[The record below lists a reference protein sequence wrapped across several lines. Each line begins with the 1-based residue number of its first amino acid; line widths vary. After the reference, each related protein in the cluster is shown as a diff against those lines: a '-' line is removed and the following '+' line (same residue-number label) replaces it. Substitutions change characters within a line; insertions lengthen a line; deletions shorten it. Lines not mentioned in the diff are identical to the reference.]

1 MAIETEAEVRARLA
15 EIAPGA
21 AVSSAG
27 RSVERNAAVGG
38 VPGSLHTRRDAD
50 GGSRGLDIV
59 PGTSGLSMAEL
70 NTRLANSGLNFQER
84 LNEGDHVHVGVDG
97 RPSVPRQ
104 IPASAGPADV
114 RTDANGRQYTVANAQ
129 GLAPEDT
136 PESLTAAGYQQ
147 AADGTW
153 FRWAPAAPQM
163 LDSAYAERQAAR
175 ESLALDQEDSEIIQ
189 ASLVPEGVVNA
200 AGAMAGDMA
209 KGVFMEGAQ
218 SIMSGVKR
226 GVNETMD
233 LLDEAADWIETYVP
247 GTLMWEGF
255 DGDGTTPARIFLT
268 TQNDAARRMAEA
280 GKAPSLLSTPGR
292 FTTSE
297 AERPESVTGR
307 VIEGV
312 SQFATGFAGGG
323 RVLRG
328 WKTAT
333 KAGRIGKSMVQG
345 ALADFTAFDGN
356 EARLSNLLAEHAP
369 DAIAP
374 MFEILAAKEDDPEI
388 VGRFKNAVEGTLLGG
403 AVEVLAG
410 GVRAL
415 RAGRVARD
423 EARAGAARE
432 GLQEDPVMSMA
443 EAEAKGVEMQAAVRE
458 ALGNPEGPRFRVV
471 REAPEGAAARATL
484 DEAAAAR
491 PLEGEIVT
499 DGPVAASKA
508 TLWEQTPD
516 DLRRMLDEANASD
529 QEKLVMALGEDGAAE
544 FKRLDRAR
552 NGTMDTARADAAS
565 AEFDA
570 RFGNLTPDQERLVY
584 GIGEIDATADDIA
597 TVLKAHGDILPDD
610 PAEWAA
616 YMAASSARKIDASD
630 IDAVL
635 NGAGSAEAQAAFVR
649 FQAASDY
656 FTAQGVSAADLPG
669 RMVAALVNQGGWRPD
684 QAAEVIGSFV
694 RGLEARGV
702 KARALEGPAPARPTD
717 AGTRATGAP
726 ADPEVIT
733 PFQSKV
739 DDAYVATSGTTPR
752 DVTAS
757 ADNVFDLNLARIN
770 TPEDVQA
777 AIVGMADRMAKDVNL
792 ARRGVVTDAQAI
804 ESAKGMDWVQSMADR
819 RPGQAMNKEEVI
831 AYRMALNSSGTQLV
845 KLAKA
850 VEDNPTLANQFAFRR
865 ATSVHAAIQNEFFGA
880 RAEAGRALGAFRT
893 EVGTPASYLRNVDS
907 LIADMGGAN
916 SAVELARKIRQ
927 AAAKGDSELNQMVR
941 GGAMARTREIVK
953 LVYTNALLSGVGT
966 PTINIAG
973 NGMMLGLNLITRAI
987 SPRMAG
993 MFGGNATTKVG
1004 EAARLLHGYQQAVR
1018 DIFRLNPFEA
1028 AERIKGTD
1036 GRMLPTALRE
1046 QGVFRG
1052 MAPGLD
1058 DAAPA
1063 GVKLRAEREEAGMA
1077 SGRPLSA
1084 GAWRVN
1090 EDSPLGRV
1098 LDIMQMVFEAPSNIN
1113 SLTDDAFK
1121 TIAARGELHAQAFR
1135 KVTTEGLE
1143 GEVARARMAELLTNP
1158 TEDMLKA
1165 AEFEM
1170 HDLTFTRETPGM
1182 AAALGDLRRFMDN
1195 NPTPIPLGTVVFPF
1209 IKTPANLIST
1219 GIRYSPLA
1227 PFMRRFKEAMAEG
1240 GAAAETAKAQ
1250 MALGTAMYSLF
1261 MGMAMDGDLTG
1272 AGPGNPGQRDALQ
1285 RVDENGGTVFQ
1296 PYSVRINDRW
1306 VSYERLDP
1314 VGQGMGLVADL
1325 ADLFKNSDWDS
1336 DRNGEV
1342 DEVIVHGIMAMSSAF
1357 FDKTSLRG
1365 VMEIVQAMGD
1375 RTGAKGEKM
1384 IMSRASGA
1392 IPFSSGF
1399 RTARRGEDKYLRETH
1414 NVVTAMMNTMP
1425 GLSDDL
1431 PVQRDLWGR
1440 ERTYQTGLGTTY
1452 DAIMPVQTRAAGGS
1466 AIDLE
1471 ILNNGVSVTMPD
1483 RSIDVM
1489 GESVS
1494 LKNRPDIYSE
1504 FVRLAGAPAFEHLNA
1519 VASGT
1524 HPDSEFYYG
1533 LTDGPG
1539 GGKAEYIKDV
1549 VSAYRSDAR
1558 AQILDTYAVDLQD
1571 MAARRTLRRE
1581 QVRGRE

>member
-21 AVSSAG
+21 QVTST
-27 RSVERNAAVGG
+27 RRTVQRNAEVGG
-38 VPGSLHTRRDAD
+38 VPGSLHTLEGED
-50 GGSRGLDIV
+50 GGARALDIV
-59 PGTSGLSMAEL
+59 PGSSGLSMGQL

-84 LNEGDHVHVGVDG
+84 LNEGDHVHVGIDG
-97 RPSVPRQ
+97 RSSVPRP

-136 PESLTAAGYQQ
+136 PESLTAAGYEQ

-153 FRWAPAAPQM
+153 FRYAPAAPQP

-175 ESLALDQEDSEIIQ
+175 ESLALDQEESEIIQ

-200 AGAMAGDMA
+200 AGAVAGDMA

-218 SIMSGVKR
+218 SVMSGLKR
-226 GVNETMD
+226 GVNETLD

-255 DGDGTTPARIFLT
+255 DGNDATPARIFLT

-280 GKAPSLLSTPGR
+280 NKAPSLLSTPGR

-307 VIEGV
+307 VIEGI
-312 SQFATGFAGGG
+312 SQFGAGFAGGG

-333 KAGRIGKSMVQG
+333 KAGQIGKAMAQG

-374 MFEILAAKEDDPEI
+374 MFEVLAANSDDPEM
-388 VGRFKNAVEGTLLGG
+388 VGRLKNAVEGTILGG
-403 AVEVLAG
+403 AVEVIAG

-415 RAGRVARD
+415 RASRIAKD

-443 EAEAKGVEMQAAVRE
+443 EAEAKGVEMQALVRE
-458 ALGNPEGPRFRVV
+458 ALGNPEGPRFRV
-471 REAPEGAAARATL
+471 RKFGS
-484 DEAAAAR
+484 
-491 PLEGEIVT
+491 
-499 DGPVAASKA
+499 VA
-508 TLWEQTPD
+508 D
-516 DLRRMLDEANASD
+516 
-529 QEKLVMALGEDGAAE
+529 DGAA
-544 FKRLDRAR
+544 
-552 NGTMDTARADAAS
+552 
-565 AEFDA
+565 
-570 RFGNLTPDQERLVY
+570 PV
-584 GIGEIDATADDIA
+584 
-597 TVLKAHGDILPDD
+597 V
-610 PAEWAA
+610 
-616 YMAASSARKIDASD
+616 
-630 IDAVL
+630 
-635 NGAGSAEAQAAFVR
+635 
-649 FQAASDY
+649 
-656 FTAQGVSAADLPG
+656 
-669 RMVAALVNQGGWRPD
+669 
-684 QAAEVIGSFV
+684 
-694 RGLEARGV
+694 
-702 KARALEGPAPARPTD
+702 
-717 AGTRATGAP
+717 
-726 ADPEVIT
+726 T

-739 DDAYVATSGTTPR
+739 DDAYVATAGTAPR
-752 DVTAS
+752 DVRAS
-757 ADNVFDLNLARIN
+757 TDNVFDLNLARIN

-792 ARRGVVTDAQAI
+792 ARRGVVTDAQAV

-819 RPGQAMNKEEVI
+819 RPGQAMNKEEII

-916 SAVELARKIRQ
+916 SAVELARKIRE
-927 AAAKGDSELNQMVR
+927 AAAKGDGELNQMVR

-953 LVYTNALLSGVGT
+953 LVYTNALLSGIGT
-966 PTINIAG
+966 PTINVAG

-993 MFGGNATTKVG
+993 AFGGNATTKVG
-1004 EAARLLHGYQQAVR
+1004 EAAALVHGYQQAVR

-1028 AERIKGTD
+1028 VDRIRGTD

-1063 GVKLRAEREEAGMA
+1063 GIKLRAEREEAGMA

-1135 KVTTEGLE
+1135 KVATEGLE

-1158 TEDMLKA
+1158 TDDMLKA

-1170 HDLTFTRETPGM
+1170 HELTFTRETPGM

-1195 NPTPIPLGTVVFPF
+1195 NPTPIPFGTVVLPF

-1227 PFMRRFKEAMAEG
+1227 PFMRRFRDAISEG

-1306 VSYERLDP
+1306 VSFERLDP

-1342 DEVIVHGIMAMSSAF
+1342 DEAIVHGIMAMSSAF

-1365 VMEIVQAMGD
+1365 VMEIVEAMGD

-1384 IMSRASGA
+1384 IMARASGA
-1392 IPFSSGF
+1392 VPFSSAL
-1399 RTARRGEDKYLRETH
+1399 RMARRGEDEYLRETH
-1414 NVVTAMMNTMP
+1414 NVVTALMNTMP

-1440 ERTYQTGLGTTY
+1440 ERTYQTGLGTVY
-1452 DAIMPVQTRAAGGS
+1452 DAVMPVQTRAGGGS

-1471 ILNNGVSVTMPD
+1471 ILNNGVSVTMPT
-1483 RSIDVM
+1483 RAIDVM
-1489 GESVS
+1489 GESVT

-1504 FVRLAGAPAFEHLNA
+1504 YVRLAGEPAFEHLNA

-1558 AQILDTYAVDLQD
+1558 AQILDTYAVDLQA
-1571 MAARRTLRRE
+1571 MAAQRTLRRE
-1581 QVRGRE
+1581 EVRGRE

>member
-21 AVSSAG
+21 VVSSAG

-59 PGTSGLSMAEL
+59 PGTSGLSMGQL

-84 LNEGDHVHVGVDG
+84 LNEGDHVHVGIDG

-114 RTDANGRQYTVANAQ
+114 RTDANGRQYTVANSQ

-153 FRWAPAAPQM
+153 FRYAPAAPQV

-209 KGVFMEGAQ
+209 KGVFMEGAGAVL
-218 SIMSGVKR
+218 SGIGR
-226 GVNETMD
+226 GINETADAIDETGDWLANALGGPTFITDARTGVN
-233 LLDEAADWIETYVP
+233 P
-247 GTLMWEGF
+247 GFYWLRPGEWEGLESRWETAT
-255 DGDGTTPARIFLT
+255 GKK
-268 TQNDAARRMAEA
+268 NDVF
-280 GKAPSLLSTPGR
+280 GWR
-292 FTTSE
+292 FSVPE
-297 AERPESVTGR
+297 EGRPESVTGR

-333 KAGRIGKSMVQG
+333 KAGQIGKSMVQG

-356 EARLSNLLAEHAP
+356 EARLSNLLAEHSP

-388 VGRFKNAVEGTLLGG
+388 VGRFKNAVEGTILGG

-432 GLQEDPVMSMA
+432 GLQEDPVMAMA

-458 ALGNPEGPRFRVV
+458 ALGNPEGPRFRVA
-471 REAPEGAAARATL
+471 REAPEDAAARA
-484 DEAAAAR
+484 
-491 PLEGEIVT
+491 
-499 DGPVAASKA
+499 
-508 TLWEQTPD
+508 D
-516 DLRRMLDEANASD
+516 DA
-529 QEKLVMALGEDGAAE
+529 
-544 FKRLDRAR
+544 
-552 NGTMDTARADAAS
+552 
-565 AEFDA
+565 
-570 RFGNLTPDQERLVY
+570 
-584 GIGEIDATADDIA
+584 
-597 TVLKAHGDILPDD
+597 
-610 PAEWAA
+610 
-616 YMAASSARKIDASD
+616 
-630 IDAVL
+630 
-635 NGAGSAEAQAAFVR
+635 
-649 FQAASDY
+649 
-656 FTAQGVSAADLPG
+656 
-669 RMVAALVNQGGWRPD
+669 
-684 QAAEVIGSFV
+684 
-694 RGLEARGV
+694 
-702 KARALEGPAPARPTD
+702 
-717 AGTRATGAP
+717 
-726 ADPEVIT
+726 PEVIT

-804 ESAKGMDWVQSMADR
+804 ESANGMDWVQSMADR

-850 VEDNPTLANQFAFRR
+850 VEDNPSLANQFAFRR

-880 RAEAGRALGAFRT
+880 RAEAGRALGAFKT

-916 SAVELARKIRQ
+916 SAVELARKIRE

-966 PTINIAG
+966 PTINVAG

-1004 EAARLLHGYQQAVR
+1004 EAAALVHGYQQAVR

-1028 AERIKGTD
+1028 VERIKGTD

-1063 GVKLRAEREEAGMA
+1063 GIKLRAEREEAGMA

-1158 TEDMLKA
+1158 TDDMLKA

-1195 NPTPIPLGTVVFPF
+1195 NPTPIPFGTVVFPF

-1227 PFMRRFKEAMAEG
+1227 PFMRRFRDAMAEG

-1306 VSYERLDP
+1306 VSFERLDP

-1342 DEVIVHGIMAMSSAF
+1342 DEAIVHGIMAMSSAF

-1384 IMSRASGA
+1384 IMARASGA
-1392 IPFSSGF
+1392 IPFSSAL
-1399 RTARRGEDKYLRETH
+1399 RMTRRGEDEYLRETH

-1471 ILNNGVSVTMPD
+1471 ILNNGVSVTMPP

-1504 FVRLAGAPAFEHLNA
+1504 FVQLAGAPAFEHLNA

-1558 AQILDTYAVDLQD
+1558 AQILDTYAVDLQE

>member
-153 FRWAPAAPQM
+153 FRYAPAAPQM

-356 EARLSNLLAEHAP
+356 EARLSNLLAEHSP

-432 GLQEDPVMSMA
+432 GLQEDPVMAMA

-471 REAPEGAAARATL
+471 REAPVDAAARA
-484 DEAAAAR
+484 
-491 PLEGEIVT
+491 
-499 DGPVAASKA
+499 
-508 TLWEQTPD
+508 D
-516 DLRRMLDEANASD
+516 DA
-529 QEKLVMALGEDGAAE
+529 
-544 FKRLDRAR
+544 
-552 NGTMDTARADAAS
+552 
-565 AEFDA
+565 
-570 RFGNLTPDQERLVY
+570 
-584 GIGEIDATADDIA
+584 
-597 TVLKAHGDILPDD
+597 
-610 PAEWAA
+610 
-616 YMAASSARKIDASD
+616 
-630 IDAVL
+630 
-635 NGAGSAEAQAAFVR
+635 
-649 FQAASDY
+649 
-656 FTAQGVSAADLPG
+656 
-669 RMVAALVNQGGWRPD
+669 
-684 QAAEVIGSFV
+684 
-694 RGLEARGV
+694 
-702 KARALEGPAPARPTD
+702 
-717 AGTRATGAP
+717 
-726 ADPEVIT
+726 PEVIT

-739 DDAYVATSGTTPR
+739 DDAYVATAGTTPR

-804 ESAKGMDWVQSMADR
+804 ETANGMDWVQSMADR

-941 GGAMARTREIVK
+941 GGAMARTREIIK

-966 PTINIAG
+966 PTINVAG

-1004 EAARLLHGYQQAVR
+1004 EAAALVHGYQQAVR

-1046 QGVFRG
+1046 QGLFRG

-1063 GVKLRAEREEAGMA
+1063 GIKLRAEREEAGMA

-1158 TEDMLKA
+1158 TEDMLRA

-1195 NPTPIPLGTVVFPF
+1195 NPTPIPFGTVVFPF

-1227 PFMRRFKEAMAEG
+1227 PFMRRFRDAMAEG

-1306 VSYERLDP
+1306 VSFERLDP

-1342 DEVIVHGIMAMSSAF
+1342 DEAIVHGIMAMSSAF

-1392 IPFSSGF
+1392 IPFSSAL
-1399 RTARRGEDKYLRETH
+1399 RMTRRGEDEYLRETH

-1471 ILNNGVSVTMPD
+1471 ILNNGVSVTMPA
-1483 RSIDVM
+1483 RAIDVM

-1504 FVRLAGAPAFEHLNA
+1504 FVQLAGAPAFEHLNA

-1558 AQILDTYAVDLQD
+1558 AQILDTYAVDLQE

>member
-21 AVSSAG
+21 QVTST
-27 RSVERNAAVGG
+27 RRTVQRNAEVGG
-38 VPGSLHTRRDAD
+38 VPGSLHTLEGED
-50 GGSRGLDIV
+50 GGARALDIV
-59 PGTSGLSMAEL
+59 PGSSGLSMGQL

-84 LNEGDHVHVGVDG
+84 LNEGDHGHVGIDG
-97 RPSVPRQ
+97 RSSVPRP

-136 PESLTAAGYQQ
+136 PESLTAAGYEQ

-153 FRWAPAAPQM
+153 FRYAPAAPQP

-175 ESLALDQEDSEIIQ
+175 ESLALDQEESEIIQ

-200 AGAMAGDMA
+200 AGAVAGDMA

-218 SIMSGVKR
+218 SVMSGLKR
-226 GVNETMD
+226 GVNETLD

-255 DGDGTTPARIFLT
+255 DGNDATPARIFLT

-280 GKAPSLLSTPGR
+280 NKAPSLLSTPGR

-307 VIEGV
+307 VIEGI
-312 SQFATGFAGGG
+312 SQFAAGFIGGG

-333 KAGRIGKSMVQG
+333 KAGQIGKAMAQG

-374 MFEILAAKEDDPEI
+374 MFEVLAANGDDPEI
-388 VGRFKNAVEGTLLGG
+388 VGRLKNAVEGTILGG
-403 AVEVLAG
+403 AVEVIAG

-423 EARAGAARE
+423 EARVAAQRE
-432 GLQEDPVMSMA
+432 GLQEDPVMAMA
-443 EAEAKGVEMQAAVRE
+443 EAEARGVEMQAAVRE

-471 REAPEGAAARATL
+471 RESPEAAAARATGRPEAPAEGMTRLYRGETNAASPGPIPDYVREGPEYQATVEATGRWFTASEAEAVHYTSKQGDGAGVSYVDVPTADL
-484 DEAAAAR
+484 DAFRVTNNPDAAR
-491 PLEGEIVT
+491 
-499 DGPVAASKA
+499 
-508 TLWEQTPD
+508 
-516 DLRRMLDEANASD
+516 
-529 QEKLVMALGEDGAAE
+529 
-544 FKRLDRAR
+544 F
-552 NGTMDTARADAAS
+552 
-565 AEFDA
+565 
-570 RFGNLTPDQERLVY
+570 
-584 GIGEIDATADDIA
+584 
-597 TVLKAHGDILPDD
+597 
-610 PAEWAA
+610 
-616 YMAASSARKIDASD
+616 SARPDT
-630 IDAVL
+630 
-635 NGAGSAEAQAAFVR
+635 EFFVSR
-649 FQAASDY
+649 E
-656 FTAQGVSAADLPG
+656 VADQRAPLQSP
-669 RMVAALVNQGGWRPD
+669 
-684 QAAEVIGSFV
+684 VIV
-694 RGLEARGV
+694 
-702 KARALEGPAPARPTD
+702 
-717 AGTRATGAP
+717 
-726 ADPEVIT
+726 

-739 DDAYVATSGTTPR
+739 DDAYVATAGTTPR
-752 DVTAS
+752 DVSAS
-757 ADNVFDLNLARIN
+757 TDNVFDLNLARIN

-792 ARRGVVTDAQAI
+792 ARRGVVTDAQAV
-804 ESAKGMDWVQSMADR
+804 EAANGMDWVQSMADR
-819 RPGQAMNKEEVI
+819 RPGQAMNKEEII

-916 SAVELARKIRQ
+916 SAVELARKIRE
-927 AAAKGDSELNQMVR
+927 AAAKGDGELNQMVR

-953 LVYTNALLSGVGT
+953 LVYTNALLSGIGT

-993 MFGGNATTKVG
+993 AFGGNATTKVG
-1004 EAARLLHGYQQAVR
+1004 EAAALVHGYQQAVR

-1028 AERIKGTD
+1028 VDRIRGTD

-1063 GVKLRAEREEAGMA
+1063 GIKLRAEREEAGMA

-1135 KVTTEGLE
+1135 KVATEGLE

-1158 TEDMLKA
+1158 TDDMLKA

-1170 HDLTFTRETPGM
+1170 HELTFTRETPGM

-1195 NPTPIPLGTVVFPF
+1195 NPTPIPFGTVVFPF

-1227 PFMRRFKEAMAEG
+1227 WGSKRFRDALAEG

-1306 VSYERLDP
+1306 VSFERLDP

-1342 DEVIVHGIMAMSSAF
+1342 DEAIVHGIMAMSSAF

-1365 VMEIVQAMGD
+1365 VMEIVEAMGD

-1384 IMSRASGA
+1384 IMARASGA
-1392 IPFSSGF
+1392 VPFSSAL
-1399 RTARRGEDKYLRETH
+1399 RMARRGEDEYLRETH
-1414 NVVTAMMNTMP
+1414 NVVTALMNTMP

-1440 ERTYQTGLGTTY
+1440 ERTYQTGLGTVY
-1452 DAIMPVQTRAAGGS
+1452 DAVMPVQTRAGGGS

-1471 ILNNGVSVTMPD
+1471 ILNNGVSVTMPT
-1483 RSIDVM
+1483 RAIDVM
-1489 GESVS
+1489 GESVT

-1504 FVRLAGAPAFEHLNA
+1504 YVRLAGEPAFEHLNA

-1558 AQILDTYAVDLQD
+1558 AQILDTYAVDLQA
-1571 MAARRTLRRE
+1571 MAAQRTLRRE
-1581 QVRGRE
+1581 EVRGRE